1 MLKAIK
7 IISRLFL
14 ILAALHAGAQTAI
27 NLMPYPQALQTG
39 AGKLRVT
46 SQFAI
51 SLSGV
56 AEDATIEAASNRF
69 LRKLNARTL
78 AYFEQERVV
87 LNKQATTSTLAIEVK
102 KKGRVATRS
111 R

>member
-51 SLSGV
+51 IL
-56 AEDATIEAASNRF
+56 
-69 LRKLNARTL
+69 
-78 AYFEQERVV
+78 
-87 LNKQATTSTLAIEVK
+87 
-102 KKGRVATRS
+102 
-111 R
+111 